1 MYLKLSWL
9 YLGMALN
16 SNLKQIVKPG
26 PQTTKAQP
34 HPSPNKFRDP
44 LSPKG
49 TWAVTKTLWASH
61 RGEHHQSY
69 FFTIYQEYFI
79 YSLDLTLLN
88 PGLVFT

>member
-34 HPSPNKFRDP
+34 HPSPNKFKDP
-44 LSPKG
+44 ISPKPESMYCG
-49 TWAVTKTLWASH
+49 HKFIKMQIQCRNDQLSH
-61 RGEHHQSY
+61 VDNTALFHSQS
-69 FFTIYQEYFI
+69 ISSI
-79 YSLDLTLLN
+79 LC
-88 PGLVFT
+88 